1 MGAKSAAGGSHAF
14 ACRHWSESQASIS
27 LTIVDGD
34 MILIRMNE
42 NPGTGYRWELVQANA
57 NLGTCGTVWLLI
69 VLYGTT
75 VLYRSLPCWKLVQAK
90 LPHRSARCGS

>member
-69 VLYGTT
+69 VLYGTNGTIPLAT
-75 VLYRSLPCWKLVQAK
+75 VLE
-90 LPHRSARCGS
+90 ARPGKAAAP